1 MPLVLVSVQ
10 DAGQA
15 VMDATLLQYQKAA
28 ARLAQK
34 LEEDKL
40 PVEGRI
46 TRILQRFCQDWQ
58 EDLDNRAEEVAE
70 SRSGRQ
76 SLMSFMQNM
85 KWMEPLYE
93 RLLSGEL
100 PEEMVAGLWMIVE
113 VWIAVFTEIANLM
126 LSL

>member
-1 MPLVLVSVQ
+1 
-10 DAGQA
+10 
-15 VMDATLLQYQKAA
+15 MDATLLKYQKAA
-28 ARLAQK
+28 ARLAHK
-34 LEEDKL
+34 LEEDNL

-58 EDLDNRAEEVAE
+58 EDLDNRVEEVAE

-76 SLMSFMQNM
+76 ATMSFMQNM

-93 RLLSGEL
+93 RLQSGEL

-113 VWIAVFTEIANLM
+113 V
-126 LSL
+126 